1 MFSKFRRLAYYGRMF
16 LENVRAQKKQMR
28 HAESRF
34 LYEANRRILTTDYQS
49 EEIEQ
54 NDIIISFTT
63 HRERIHYV
71 HYVLD
76 SLFFQTIRPQEV
88 RLYLTQGEY
97 QSLPK
102 VLKKFGSWLKIIE
115 VEDLGTFKKFI
126 PALQDVSRHQT
137 LISLDDD
144 LIYPP
149 DFVQK
154 LVDLKARHRNAMVSF
169 ISSRDKKTGRFG
181 GVSGCGVLWNLEI
194 FNPKS
199 LPYFFKKECFID
211 AMGIRNNDDS
221 WISNSCLELGVPIEA
236 VYENFLDAFR
246 EGLISLPSGKI
257 HAVTSAPSEFNITGA
272 RIKNEH
278 VRKIIRDALQERSL
292 KELKSQGQ

>member
-16 LENVRAQKKQMR
+16 LDFLKTSRKLALY
-28 HAESRF
+28 AESRF
-34 LYEANRRILTTDYQS
+34 LYEANRRILTTNYQS

-154 LVDLKARHRNAMVSF
+154 LVDLKARHQDSMITFMAY
-169 ISSRDKKTGRFG
+169 RDRKTGFFDR
-181 GVSGCGVLWNLEI
+181 VTGCGILWNLDV
-194 FNPKS
+194 FNTEANPD
-199 LPYFFKKECFID
+199 FFKKELFID
-211 AMGIRNNDDS
+211 AVGLRNLDDAWTS
-221 WISNSCLELGVPIEA
+221 FYCKALGV
-236 VYENFLDAFR
+236 N
-246 EGLISLPSGKI
+246 I
-257 HAVTSAPSEFNITGA
+257 HAVHENYLRTYYHRFIPLPSEVLHAVSMAKSELNIRRGGRKA
-272 RIKNEH
+272 EKRIK
-278 VRKIIRDALQERSL
+278 KII
-292 KELKSQGQ
+292 KELMEKSTR